1 MNNSVNLMDSKREP
15 TDAQLRLLMRSVVEG
30 VKSRKEASD
39 LALKLSLEA
48 QIQLVRSQLPARAA

>member
-1 MNNSVNLMDSKREP
+1 MNNSVNLMDIKREP

-48 QIQLVRSQLPARAA
+48 QIQMVRSQLPARAL